1 MEQNIGRNNLDEI
14 NIQNNINNNENF
26 GQQNNNNQLINVN
39 ILKNCQNIT
48 ISFLI
53 FFIINILIYLYSK
66 IIPIKIY
73 KYVFQYVPI
82 IHKYQFYRIIT
93 RYFIHFGIFHLIL
106 ELIAFYYLCKI
117 CENIFGTL
125 LTLSI
130 IFISMILDSFIQLL
144 IIPTFSIFLR
154 GRFSIIYNYF
164 YEGGLTPIL
173 FTLLTYFSLYRRNRN
188 QQVSLESIYIL
199 RAKHS
204 YLYFLGIL
212 YFFTPNRTFY
222 GNVSGIIGGYI
233 LKNYGK
239 YLLPKVKWIKEIEEC
254 YSLDKV
260 KIFYR
265 YININNNRMKE
276 ILNEYDRD
284 SIEDIIESNKIDEK
298 NNVKTNI
305 EFHDT
310 EDNNIIGP

>member
-1 MEQNIGRNNLDEI
+1 MEQNIERNNIDEI
-14 NIQNNINNNENF
+14 NIQNNINNNENLDH
-26 GQQNNNNQLINVN
+26 QNNNNQLIT
-39 ILKNCQNIT
+39 IFCKNFRNTT
-48 ISFLI
+48 ISFFI
-53 FFIINILIYLYSK
+53 FFILNILIYLYSK
-66 IIPIKIY
+66 TIPIETD
-73 KYVFQYVPI
+73 KYVFQYAPI
-82 IHKYQFYRIIT
+82 VHKKQFYRIIT
-93 RYFIHFGIFHLIL
+93 RYFVHFGIFHLLL
-106 ELIAFYYLCKI
+106 ELIAFYYLCQI

-188 QQVSLESIYIL
+188 QQVALESIYIL
-199 RAKHS
+199 RAKYS

-222 GNVSGIIGGYI
+222 GNISGIVSGYI

-239 YLLPKVKWIKEIEEC
+239 YLLPKIKWIKELEDC
-254 YSLDKV
+254 YSLNKI

-265 YININNNRMKE
+265 YINVNNNRMKE
-276 ILNEYDRD
+276 ILNEYDCD
-284 SIEDIIESNKIDEK
+284 SIDDIIESNKIDEK
-298 NNVKTNI
+298 NNVKNNI
-305 EFHDT
+305 EFHDI
-310 EDNNIIGP
+310 EDNNYIGP